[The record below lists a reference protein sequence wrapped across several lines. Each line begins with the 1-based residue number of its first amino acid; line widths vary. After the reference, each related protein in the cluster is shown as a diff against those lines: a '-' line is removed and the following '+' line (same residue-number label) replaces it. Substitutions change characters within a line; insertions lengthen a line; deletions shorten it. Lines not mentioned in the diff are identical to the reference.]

1 LSSQNKKNARATT
14 SKSSKKTLH
23 VKRVSKAA
31 PVKKVASGKV
41 VKKAPV
47 KKADLKKIVKKN
59 VVAKKVVKKVP
70 VKNVVEVKKSVVKK
84 AVVKTS
90 AIKNSVVSS
99 AKVSSRVPVGG
110 KSEPASKKP
119 GKKMRVDTS
128 RGVSTKNPKK
138 VPKKSIKHSPAKEK
152 KVILKKSQEAIQK
165 TESFV
170 ESGNYQADK
179 SSSSRPAGV
188 VRAVFR
194 ENVEKKKVVKP
205 EAVPVT
211 DLFRESAPDLLS
223 DNDPGFLDSSEV
235 FDEAEHAQ
243 HQQLREQAAIQ
254 ERARLLARPET
265 HPDFDGF
272 HCVDCDD
279 ELPAFRLKIGRVR
292 CVDCQQAIEDRQDK
306 WKQQQGLSAQ
316 SHPKLPEDWH
326 L

>member
-1 LSSQNKKNARATT
+1 MSSQNKKNARATT
-14 SKSSKKTLH
+14 SKSSKKTLP
-23 VKRVSKAA
+23 VKRVSKAS

-47 KKADLKKIVKKN
+47 KKVDLKKIVKKN
-59 VVAKKVVKKVP
+59 VVAKKVAKKNVKKVP
-70 VKNVVEVKKSVVKK
+70 VKK
-84 AVVKTS
+84 ALVKTS
-90 AIKNSVVSS
+90 AVKKSVVSS
-99 AKVSSRVPVGG
+99 AKVSSKATVGAKSKPVIQ
-110 KSEPASKKP
+110 KTEKKV
-119 GKKMRVDTS
+119 RVDTS
-128 RGVSTKNPKK
+128 MGVSTKNTKQ

-165 TESFV
+165 AESFV
-170 ESGNYQADK
+170 GNSNSQAAK

-194 ENVEKKKVVKP
+194 ENVEKKKIVKP
-205 EAVPVT
+205 EEVPVT

-265 HPDFDGF
+265 HPDFDGS

-316 SHPKLPEDWH
+316 SHPKLPEDWQ